1 MAATITTGKEII
13 EYVTTKAQ
21 KFRAAKAARDNA
33 KSTWAKQYWQS
44 IMNAHK
50 RDMNAIILQLPDA
63 AVE

>member
-1 MAATITTGKEII
+1 MTATMTAGKEII
-13 EYVTTKAQ
+13 EYVTVKAR
-21 KFRAAKAARDNA
+21 KIRAAKSARDNA

-63 AVE
+63 AVD